1 MTLIVAHPKIGAMK
15 RLTPWL
21 SLVILTFGLLAGSG
35 PGIARAQDEGWVIRS
50 FDVRY
55 ELQADSSFNVTE
67 DIAVDFGNLER
78 HGIFRDMPVEY
89 RYDDA
94 NNRLIDVSDMSV
106 TDGSSAVPFETSDSR
121 PNTRIKIG
129 DPDRLV
135 SGRQRYV
142 ISYTVHDGLNPFPGH
157 DELFWNVT
165 GNDWPVAIE
174 RASATV
180 VAPGP
185 GIERVACF
193 EGPTGSTTP
202 CASSLDATS
211 PSFQAIEEMGPG
223 AGLTIVV
230 GLRKGLIAVGSPNLV
245 PTDEDTF
252 DKIGNYLEVNLWTAG
267 LAALAGILGLATL
280 ARLWWVAGR
289 DRWFGNMYYV
299 RENPPEETKPLFARE
314 TIVVEYQPPDVRRG
328 RRLRPA
334 EIGLLIDERA
344 DTLDVSATIVDLAVR
359 RHLQIKELPKGGIFG
374 MFKSQDYELVRQ
386 DNESPVGRSLD
397 GLLPFESRLK
407 DALFDGERSVKLSDL
422 KNKFHEDLAQ
432 VKSQLYEGA
441 VGDLKLFP
449 QNPDSVRTLYRVA
462 GAVIAVA
469 GAAIGYFLGSWFGA
483 GLIGIPIA
491 VGGGILFLLAHLMP
505 RRTASGR
512 VLYRRCLGFRLY
524 MTTAEKERQAFAERA
539 NLFEEYLPYA
549 IVYGC
554 VTKWA
559 KAFEGLGLEKRGSD
573 WYVGSSAFAA
583 TQFAESV
590 GDFSSSISSV
600 MASTPGGS
608 GSSGFGGGGGSGGGG
623 GGGGGGSW

>member
-1 MTLIVAHPKIGAMK
+1 MK
-15 RLTPWL
+15 RLITSIP
-21 SLVILTFGLLAGSG
+21 LVVLAIGFSAG
-35 PGIARAQDEGWVIRS
+35 RTVKGQDEGWAIQS

-55 ELQADSSFNVTE
+55 ELQADGSFNVAE
-67 DIAVDFGNLER
+67 DVAVDFGGLER

-89 RYDDA
+89 RYDDK
-94 NNRLIDVSDMSV
+94 NNRLIDVSDVSV
-106 TDGSSAVPFETSDSR
+106 TDGSAAIPFETSDSR
-121 PNTRIKIG
+121 PNMRIKIG
-129 DPDRLV
+129 DPDKLV

-142 ISYTVHDGLNPFPGH
+142 ISYTVHDGLNPFPDH

-165 GNDWPVAIE
+165 GNDWPVPIE

-185 GIERVACF
+185 GVERVTCF
-193 EGPTGSTTP
+193 QGLTGSTAP

-211 PSFQAIEEMGPG
+211 PSFRATASMEPG
-223 AGLTIVV
+223 GGLTIVV
-230 GLRKGLIAVGSPNLV
+230 GLRKGLLAVGPPHLV
-245 PTDEDTF
+245 PANEDSL
-252 DKIGNYLEVNLWTAG
+252 DKIGNYFEVKWWTATLALVAGLVG
-267 LAALAGILGLATL
+267 LAAL

-289 DRWFGNMYYV
+289 DRWFGNMYYI
-299 RENPPEETKPLFARE
+299 RDNPPEERKPLFDRE
-314 TIVVEYQPPDVRRG
+314 TIVVEYQPPDVGKG

-334 EIGLLIDERA
+334 EIGILMDERA

-359 RHLQIKELPKGGIFG
+359 GHLQIKEEPKGGIFG
-374 MFKSQDYELVRQ
+374 MFKSQDYELLRE
-386 DNESPVGRSLD
+386 DRESPGGRSVD
-397 GLLPFESRLK
+397 GLLPYESRLK
-407 DALFDGERSVKLSDL
+407 DALFEGGTSVKLSDL
-422 KNKFHEDLAQ
+422 KNKFREDLAE
-432 VKSQLYEGA
+432 VKSNLYEGA

-449 QNPDSVRTLYRVA
+449 QNPDKVRTIYRVA
-462 GAVIAVA
+462 GAVIAGS
-469 GAAIGYFLGSWFGA
+469 GAAIAYFFGSWFGG

-524 MTTAEKERQAFAERA
+524 MTTAEKERQAFAERE
-539 NLFEEYLPYA
+539 NIYEEYLPYA

-559 KAFEGLGLEKRGSD
+559 KAFEGLGLEKRASD
-573 WYVGSSAFAA
+573 WYVGSNVFAA
-583 TQFAESV
+583 AQFAESV
-590 GDFSSSISSV
+590 GDFSSSISGV

-608 GSSGFGGGGGSGGGG
+608 GGSGFGGGGGSGGGG

>member
-1 MTLIVAHPKIGAMK
+1 MK
-15 RLTPWL
+15 RLIPWL
-21 SLVILTFGLLAGSG
+21 PLVILAIGFSAGSG
-35 PGIARAQDEGWVIRS
+35 GRTVNAQDDGGWVIPS

-55 ELQADSSFNVTE
+55 ELQADGSFNVAE
-67 DIAVDFGNLER
+67 DIAVDFGGLQR

-94 NNRLIDVSDMSV
+94 NNRLIDVSDVSV
-106 TDGSSAVPFETSDSR
+106 TDGTSAVPFETSDSR
-121 PNTRIKIG
+121 PNMRIKIG
-129 DPDRLV
+129 DPDKVV

-142 ISYTVHDGLNPFPGH
+142 IRYMVHDGLNPFSDH

-165 GNDWPVAIE
+165 GNEWPVTIE

-185 GIERVACF
+185 GIEQIKCF
-193 EGPTGSTTP
+193 QGPKGSTAP

-211 PSFQAIEEMGPG
+211 PSFRVTEAMEPG

-230 GLRKGLIAVGSPNLV
+230 GLRKALVAVDPPNLV
-245 PTDEDTF
+245 LANEDTF
-252 DKIGNYLEVNLWTAG
+252 DKIGNYLEVNWWTTS
-267 LAALAGILGLATL
+267 LAALAGILGLAAL

-289 DRWFGNMYYV
+289 DRWFGNMYYI
-299 RENPPEETKPLFARE
+299 REDPPEGTKPLFARE

-334 EIGLLIDERA
+334 EIGLLMDERA

-374 MFKSQDYELVRQ
+374 IFKSQDYELVRQ
-386 DNESPVGRSLD
+386 DNESLAGRSVD

-407 DALFDGERSVKLSDL
+407 DALFDGETSVKLSDL

-432 VKSQLYEGA
+432 VKSDLYEDA

-449 QNPDSVRTLYRVA
+449 QNPDRVRTLYRVA

-469 GAAIGYFLGSWFGA
+469 GGAMAYFLGSWFGA
-483 GLIGIPIA
+483 GLIGMPIA

-539 NLFEEYLPYA
+539 NLFDEYLPYA

-559 KAFEGLGLEKRGSD
+559 KAFEGLWLEKRGSD

-583 TQFAESV
+583 AQFAESV
-590 GDFSSSISSV
+590 GDFSSSISGV